1 MAGTAALW
9 RDACKQIIVPAL
21 RDRGYKGTAPT
32 WRRTGDHDDVA
43 VVNLQTSDRRG
54 RTLVRANLSVAPS
67 WWLDWRRVELGEGMP
82 RTVTEPLGLIRG
94 SLHSQSPAPTDS
106 WWEVSDGSSAAAV
119 AQHVLA
125 TLREYGLPRLERL
138 LDPEGLIEQL
148 ETWDERGGPD
158 GWSVAPLHPAVRTGD
173 GSGASAGPFGRGGGP
188 AGQGLGRGPGVDA
201 LAR

>member
-32 WRRTGDHDDVA
+32 
-43 VVNLQTSDRRG
+43 
-54 RTLVRANLSVAPS
+54 
-67 WWLDWRRVELGEGMP
+67 WRRVELGEGMP

-138 LDPEGLIEQL
+138 LDLEGLIEQL

-173 GSGASAGPFGRGGGP
+173 GSGPSAGPFGRGGGP